1 MPNDVQVLAYL
12 WACLADGGVY
22 HKDGMALGRLGI
34 LRSVNA
40 GCARTNTSGISGR
53 WSGGCGKDHILLST
67 RLKRPMPE
75 TEITDYYEFLE
86 ISPQATQETIHRV
99 YRYLAARY
107 HPDSAGTG
115 NLEMFARLTAVYR
128 VLSDPIRRAEYNT
141 QRAMHQ
147 VTNKN
152 PMSTSVDFMDQVEGD
167 LNRRLAVLAILYYRR
182 RMYPSTPEVSL
193 SEIERRMGFPRDYLD
208 FTTWYLTKK
217 RYITRADNAD
227 FTLTVE
233 GVDFIETQRATVPVL
248 DKLLTSG
255 SQPTECEVRNQLPA
269 SEPPAADVPETWD
282 FPVEVL
288 AVEMVSQM

>member
-1 MPNDVQVLAYL
+1 
-12 WACLADGGVY
+12 
-22 HKDGMALGRLGI
+22 
-34 LRSVNA
+34 
-40 GCARTNTSGISGR
+40 
-53 WSGGCGKDHILLST
+53 
-67 RLKRPMPE
+67 MPE
-75 TEITDYYEFLE
+75 TEIPDYYEFLE

-115 NLEMFARLTAVYR
+115 NLEMFAQLTSAYK
-128 VLSDPIRRAEYNT
+128 VLSDPIRRAEYNS
-141 QRAMHQ
+141 QRAMLKA
-147 VTNKN
+147 TNRN

-193 SEIERRMGFPRDYLD
+193 AEIERRMGFPRDYLD

-255 SQPTECEVRNQLPA
+255 SQSDDYEVRNRLPVA
-269 SEPPAADVPETWD
+269 EPPTSDGPEGWT
-282 FPVEVL
+282 FPVEIL
-288 AVEMVSQM
+288 EPELVSQM